1 MTTNLVF
8 TMFLCAIA
16 TVGTAFWLALVG
28 RHRKLEQQRLGIR
41 NDRALHLSGT
51 EQQAATIFRR
61 EKAKSALRR
70 FAESAKRA
78 TKRFYRISWRRLLS
92 SPSLRASR

>member
-8 TMFLCAIA
+8 TMFVCAIA

-41 NDRALHLSGT
+41 NDRAVRLSGNK
-51 EQQAATIFRR
+51 QQTAIIFRR
-61 EKAKSALRR
+61 EKGKSALRR
-70 FAESAKRA
+70 LAESAKRA
-78 TKRFYRISWRRLLS
+78 TERLRQISRRRLLS
-92 SPSLRASR
+92 SPSLRVSR